1 MVALLLSKGLAD
13 SSGIWRWSLILLL
26 VQQVPAITLLVALFL
41 WLSRHSQSPLALY
54 LQGAGIW
61 LGYMLLA
68 AATGSPLMANSQSI
82 SPLLSQLMLY
92 LDLYALSPLLAQL
105 QQQGAMPAGLLQLE
119 MTFWL
124 NRLLIVSL
132 AAWLCW
138 RVLRPGTSAL
148 PQPEQRRRALSMRSA
163 AQSAAANGLLQNQTQ
178 GQYQPCPPGAL
189 TFWPVFRGLIQ
200 LQWQQLCRQRS
211 TLLALLVLCG
221 LIFSEV
227 LHRSGLC
234 RTFQPVTAEQPGR
247 DQPGQWRCGPTL
259 WSVVAGILGLSD
271 SLAESP
277 AAHRR
282 FDRRHT
288 GAILAVVIQ
297 PVRGVIWTGPATG
310 RAESGGG
317 GAGASAAAGT
327 AGPA

>member
-1 MVALLLSKGLAD
+1 
-13 SSGIWRWSLILLL
+13 
-26 VQQVPAITLLVALFL
+26 
-41 WLSRHSQSPLALY
+41 
-54 LQGAGIW
+54 
-61 LGYMLLA
+61 
-68 AATGSPLMANSQSI
+68 MANSQSI

-148 PQPEQRRRALSMRSA
+148 PQPEQRRMALSMRSA

-227 LHRSGLC
+227 YTGLGY
-234 RTFQPVTAEQPGR
+234 AEQKMI
-247 DQPGQWRCGPTL
+247 QFQQEAL
-259 WSVVAGILGLSD
+259 
-271 SLAESP
+271 
-277 AAHRR
+277 
-282 FDRRHT
+282 
-288 GAILAVVIQ
+288 AILNLFPDSPYKEALILMVNYVID
-297 PVRGVIWTGPATG
+297 RKK
-310 RAESGGG
+310 
-317 GAGASAAAGT
+317 
-327 AGPA
+327 